1 MVERP
6 PVRTRVLCLGNDLI
20 ADDGV
25 GPAVAEGLRKHSVDA
40 EVAESCLAG
49 LALLDD
55 LLGVERLVVVDAVGT
70 GSVPPGSVHLF
81 TEEDVAAGPAGWQHA
96 MGLFE
101 AIDLARALGLC
112 APEEVMLVA
121 VEAGDLVTVGG
132 PLTKEVR
139 GAVDRAVALVEDL
152 VAGKEM

>member
-1 MVERP
+1 M
-6 PVRTRVLCLGNDLI
+6 LCLGNEMI

-25 GPAVAEGLRKHSVDA
+25 GPAVAAELRDRSIDA

-55 LLGVERLVVVDAVGT
+55 LLGVERLIVVDAVGT
-70 GSVPPGSVHLF
+70 GTVPPGTVRLL
-81 TEEDVAAGPAGWQHA
+81 TEDEVAASPAGWQHA

-101 AIDLARALGLC
+101 SIDLARALGLC
-112 APEEVMLVA
+112 APAEVVLVA

-132 PLTKEVR
+132 PLTEEVR
-139 GAVDRAVALVEDL
+139 GAVGRTVIVVEDL
-152 VAGKEM
+152 LAGQEV